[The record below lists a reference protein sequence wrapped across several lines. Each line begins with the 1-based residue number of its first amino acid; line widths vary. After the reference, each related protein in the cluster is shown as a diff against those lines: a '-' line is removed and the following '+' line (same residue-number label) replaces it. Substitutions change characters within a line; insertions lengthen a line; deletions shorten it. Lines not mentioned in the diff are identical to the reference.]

1 MLEVANQFSV
11 CRKTITDLW
20 NIAKKQIESGE
31 ALNVNSKIKG
41 KKCRQRNVFD
51 AEKFKSIPLSE
62 RTTQHSTAEALGV
75 SQSAIARWIA
85 DKTIE
90 SHTNAIKPQLN
101 EKNKLD
107 RLLFSLAQ
115 LHYDEVCKKV
125 KFNDQSNVI
134 HMDEKWFY
142 LTKPSRRF
150 YLAKGEKR
158 PYRSIQSKKFI
169 GKVMFMCAVA
179 RPKYGPNGEVLFD
192 GKIGIWPFIV
202 EVPAKRNSR
211 NRVAGTMETKCI
223 ESVNKQVIKDMII
236 RIVVPAIKAKWP
248 ENESKHIIIQQ
259 DNARPHIKNS
269 DPDFTAAA
277 NQDGWN
283 IELSCQPPNSP
294 DLNVL
299 DLGFFRA
306 IQSLQQR
313 TNCYKLD
320 KLVIEV
326 NKAFANLEVIKL
338 KYVFITLQA
347 CMLEVMKR
355 KGAYMNNVGDSSTI
369 TPLVDAVNAHVNAFV
384 VAVINDMNEPVGSI
398 TEPIGCSNEPTGASV
413 IDLTEQQMQ

>member
-75 SQSAIARWIA
+75 SQSSIARWIA

-101 EKNKLD
+101 DKNKLD

-169 GKVMFMCAVA
+169 GKVMFMCAVV

-202 EVPAKRNSR
+202 EIPAKRNSR

-223 ESVNKQVIKDMII
+223 ESVNKQ
-236 RIVVPAIKAKWP
+236 
-248 ENESKHIIIQQ
+248 
-259 DNARPHIKNS
+259 NS

-320 KLVIEV
+320 KLAIEV
-326 NKAFANLEVIKL
+326 NKAFANLEVIEL

-347 CMLEVMKR
+347 CLLEVMKR
-355 KGAYMNNVGDSSTI
+355 KGGNDYPLPHMHKTKLAAAGMLPEYLTADIHLVNECIAYMNNVGDSSTI

>member
-20 NIAKKQIESGE
+20 NIAKKRIES
-31 ALNVNSKIKG
+31 VK
-41 KKCRQRNVFD
+41 
-51 AEKFKSIPLSE
+51 
-62 RTTQHSTAEALGV
+62 TTQHSTAEALGV
-75 SQSAIARWIA
+75 SQSAIARWVA

-101 EKNKLD
+101 DKNKLD

-115 LHYDEVCKKV
+115 LHYDDVCKQV

-150 YLAKGEKR
+150 YLSKGEKR

-236 RIVVPAIKAKWP
+236 RIVVPAIKAKWT

-269 DPDFTAAA
+269 DPDFICKETKM
-277 NQDGWN
+277 
-283 IELSCQPPNSP
+283 

-355 KGAYMNNVGDSSTI
+355 KGGNDYPLPHMHKTKLAAAGMLPEYLTADIHLVNECIAYMNNVGDSFTI
-369 TPLVDAVNAHVNAFV
+369 TALVDAVNAHVNAFV
-384 VAVINDMNEPVGSI
+384 VAVINDMNEPVAVMNQQVHQLLTLQNSR
-398 TEPIGCSNEPTGASV
+398 CSK
-413 IDLTEQQMQ
+413 